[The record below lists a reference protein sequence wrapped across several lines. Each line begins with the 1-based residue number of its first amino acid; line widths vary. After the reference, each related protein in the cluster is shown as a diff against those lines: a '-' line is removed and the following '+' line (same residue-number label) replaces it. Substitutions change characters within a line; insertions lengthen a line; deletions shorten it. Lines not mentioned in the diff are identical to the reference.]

1 MYFIFSMDSAFIFL
15 LLSSVL
21 RKTCP
26 CIPIISQHWYSTG
39 IENHHYWWHVVNI
52 IGTDNGAKATIVMAL
67 TQLSC
72 DILISVPERRIYFL
86 IQIYCGKDYFFS
98 QGTEVLMWLNDSWY
112 FFTHKQRVLM
122 HSAQASRVKC
132 PARFV
137 SHLHEIFIYIWV
149 VYSFCLFC
157 CLFIIV
163 TWWYMWCIVWQVA
176 SKRKY
181 RHVW

>member
-1 MYFIFSMDSAFIFL
+1 MLTTQIWRFRTTVAIDVTEYVFDYHGRLIIRHTQWRHCMERFL
-15 LLSSVL
+15 HQWPVGGE
-21 RKTCP
+21 
-26 CIPIISQHWYSTG
+26 STG
-39 IENHHYWWHVVNI
+39 DGEFHRWPVDSPHKETKRKWNGKSPRWLPNCHHKDVTSNGSWC
-52 IGTDNGAKATIVMAL
+52 IGIKG
-67 TQLSC
+67 
-72 DILISVPERRIYFL
+72 E
-86 IQIYCGKDYFFS
+86 
-98 QGTEVLMWLNDSWY
+98 
-112 FFTHKQRVLM
+112 
-122 HSAQASRVKC
+122 C

-163 TWWYMWCIVWQVA
+163 TWWYMWCIVWQVG